1 MVSIVNL
8 VELIRVRKNRIGRH
22 LLCYKFSLSNDMG
35 RAQRSHLLLLP
46 KAENGLVAET
56 LSPAAVLLW
65 QRHPLVAGLLF
76 SDLGAVGINHFC
88 QSRLQFKFIHLLNVS
103 NE

>member
-1 MVSIVNL
+1 
-8 VELIRVRKNRIGRH
+8 
-22 LLCYKFSLSNDMG
+22 MG

-56 LSPAAVLLW
+56 LSRAAVLLG

-76 SDLGAVGINHFC
+76 SDLGAVGRTEPSFLVAALC
-88 QSRLQFKFIHLLNVS
+88 SCFVLCAFFF
-103 NE
+103 